1 MSSSDLDEP
10 ARCDPTVDNA
20 AARVV
25 LSHLA
30 EPGDRRLVH
39 RVQQLGAPQVVSEI
53 LENTGPLPGLSGYR
67 ARLGDAVT
75 LCQLTDLVERD
86 LTRLS
91 QVGGRL
97 VLPGASD
104 WPTQLD
110 DLGERQPL
118 LLWVRGAG
126 DLRLSALR
134 SVAIVGAR
142 ACTAYG
148 ENVAVELA
156 GGLSERGWCVVS
168 GGAYGIDA
176 AAHRG
181 VLGVQGCSVA
191 ILACG
196 ADVAYPKAHDRM
208 LLHLLERGVVLSE
221 APLGAAPHRGRFLVR
236 NRVIAAL
243 TRGTVVVEA
252 ALRSGSLSTVREA
265 AGLGRVV
272 MGIPGSVTSAMSAG
286 VHRELRE
293 GALLVSSIHEVIEA
307 VGDIGTDLAPRDSGP
322 VTARDHVDAVGN
334 RILDAMPA
342 NRAATD
348 AQIATSAGVNRSE
361 VMAALGLLELEGFVT
376 RDTKGWRLTSTGLR

>member
-1 MSSSDLDEP
+1 MSQSRLAEP
-10 ARCDPTVDNA
+10 SHSDPTVNDA
-20 AARVV
+20 AARVL

-30 EPGDRRLVH
+30 EPGDQQLVL
-39 RVQQLGAPQVVSEI
+39 RVQQLGAPHVVGEI
-53 LENTGPLPGLSGYR
+53 LANTAPLPGLSSYR
-67 ARLGDAVT
+67 ARLGEAVT
-75 LCQLTDLVERD
+75 LPLVKELVERD
-86 LTRLS
+86 LSRLN

-97 VLPGASD
+97 VLPGGLD

-110 DLGERQPL
+110 DLGDRQPL

-142 ACTAYG
+142 ACTDYG
-148 ENVAVELA
+148 EHIALELA
-156 GGLSERGWCVVS
+156 AGLSERGWCVVS

-181 VLGVQGCSVA
+181 VLGAHGCSMA
-191 ILACG
+191 ILASG
-196 ADVAYPKAHDRM
+196 ADVAYPKAHDQM
-208 LLHLLERGVVLSE
+208 LLRLLERGVVLSE
-221 APLGAAPHRGRFLVR
+221 APLGSSPHRGRFLVR

-252 ALRSGSLSTVREA
+252 ALRSGSLSTAREA

-293 GALLVSSIHEVIEA
+293 GALLVSSVDEVIEA

-322 VTARDHVDAVGN
+322 VTARDHVDAMGQ

-342 NRAATD
+342 NRAATE
-348 AQIATSAGVNRSE
+348 AQIATSAGATRGE
-361 VMAALGLLELEGFVT
+361 VMATLGLLEVAGFGT
-376 RDTKGWRLTSTGLR
+376 RGTKGWRLTPASLG

>member
-1 MSSSDLDEP
+1 MSPPPLERLVS
-10 ARCDPTVDNA
+10 CDPTVNDA

-30 EPGDRRLVH
+30 EPGDRQLVP
-39 RVQQLGAPQVVSEI
+39 RVQQLGAPHVVCEI
-53 LENTGPLPGLSGYR
+53 LENTGPLPGLSSYR
-67 ARLGDAVT
+67 TRLGDAVT
-75 LCQLTDLVERD
+75 VPLVSELVERD
-86 LTRLS
+86 LLRLTA
-91 QVGGRL
+91 VGGRL
-97 VLPGASD
+97 VLPGGSD

-110 DLGERQPL
+110 DLGDRQPL

-142 ACTAYG
+142 ACTDYG

-156 GGLSERGWCVVS
+156 AGLSERGWCVVS

-181 VLGVQGCSVA
+181 VLGAQGCSIA
-191 ILACG
+191 ILASG

-208 LLHLLERGVVLSE
+208 LLQLLERGVVLSE
-221 APLGAAPHRGRFLVR
+221 APLGSSPHRGRFLVR

-252 ALRSGSLSTVREA
+252 ALRSGSLSTAREA

-293 GALLVSSIHEVIEA
+293 GALLVSCIEEVIEA
-307 VGDIGTDLAPRDSGP
+307 VGEFGTDLAPRANGAASP
-322 VTARDHVDAVGN
+322 RDHVDAVGN

-348 AQIATSAGVNRSE
+348 AQLATSAGASRSE
-361 VMAALGLLELEGFVT
+361 VIATLGLLELEGFVT
-376 RDTKGWRLTSTGLR
+376 RDISGWRLTRTGLG